1 MRKVFAALAALV
13 AGYASGA
20 FVGAVLVEIFSGNR
34 HDKSLEAV
42 MTAAFVT
49 GPLGAFTGLLAAIFW
64 RGSNS

>member
-1 MRKVFAALAALV
+1 MRKVFAALAALG
-13 AGYASGA
+13 AGYAAGA
-20 FVGAVLVEIFSGNR
+20 FIGAVLVEIFSGNR

-49 GPLGAFTGLLAAIFW
+49 GPLGAFIGLLAAIFW